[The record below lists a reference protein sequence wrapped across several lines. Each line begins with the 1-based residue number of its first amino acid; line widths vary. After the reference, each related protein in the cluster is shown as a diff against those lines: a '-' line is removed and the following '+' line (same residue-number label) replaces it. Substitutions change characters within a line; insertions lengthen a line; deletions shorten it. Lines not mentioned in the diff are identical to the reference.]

1 MTNNTVYFDPAFS
14 DDERRRRLYEGQLF
28 VYGPRPSTLA
38 LCKLA
43 QGLIEEAFAP
53 LDAESAQRELPVE
66 RYAEILGKLKPT
78 FIHHPDSKRH
88 IKDMLGELGCDLER
102 TYFDVPRMR
111 SSTSDNYLTTG
122 IAYAFHPHRDTWYSA
137 PMAQLNFWIP
147 IFPVVPSNVMAFHPK
162 YFDQPVKNGSWEY
175 NYAEWNA
182 TSRQD
187 AAKHIGTDTR
197 KQPHAEEDV
206 ELDPQ
211 VRIITKPGGILNF
224 SGSQFHSSVP
234 NTSGKTRWSIDFRT
248 VNRQDVESGRG
259 APNVDCDCTGTTLGD
274 FLRLTDYEH
283 LPAELIARHDLPSI
297 PAPAPRHDR
306 VSPPA
311 VAVG

>member
-1 MTNNTVYFDPAFS
+1 VDSVYFDPDI
-14 DDERRRRLYEGQLF
+14 DDDGRRELIYSGQL
-28 VYGPRPSTLA
+28 VVNSPVPGSLA
-38 LCKLA
+38 LIAHA
-43 QGLIEEAFAP
+43 QEMIHAAFGSIDP
-53 LDAESAQRELPVE
+53 ETAQFDMPVE
-66 RYAEILGKLKPT
+66 DYAALLAELKPK
-78 FIHHPDSKRH
+78 FIHHPRSKECIRQMMT
-88 IKDMLGELGCDLER
+88 DLGADPEQ